1 MYSSVDLP
9 TAILSE
15 LTGKKVLV
23 ATSAGIGQLKI
34 EELNNLAKAGAI
46 FLMEVPEEMK
56 ENQPA
61 IIVTEVEEPPKKPLG
76 GGVNASIPER

>member
-9 TAILSE
+9 AAIVSE
-15 LTGKKVLV
+15 LSGKKVLV
-23 ATSAGIGQLKI
+23 ATGVGIGQLKV
-34 EELNNLAKAGAI
+34 EELDNLAKAGAV
-46 FLMEVPEEMK
+46 FLVEVPEEME

-76 GGVNASIPER
+76 GVNASIPER